1 MDFGHG
7 LHDILSFEITR
18 AASAARLVRR
28 LQARWTVSVSARD
41 TLTVASVHLN
51 CDLDLAQLLR
61 VVEAWVIEESLG
73 AIRFHLDGRSYIL
86 EAGEANWAAAVGT
99 AA

>member
-1 MDFGHG
+1 MAYTTFSASRSPVQRARQG
-7 LHDILSFEITR
+7 LLG
-18 AASAARLVRR
+18 

-41 TLTVASVHLN
+41 TLTVASVRLN

-73 AIRFHLDGRSYIL
+73 PIRFHLDGRSYIL